1 MPADRVFVRRSVQ
14 RPAYLHALDK
24 LVADGV
30 AVRTQDKPRRF
41 ALAPAEQ
48 AAATAPAN

>member
-1 MPADRVFVRRSVQ
+1 MGPWSTR

-30 AVRTQDKPRRF
+30 AVKTQDKPRRF
-41 ALAPAEQ
+41 ALAPAE
-48 AAATAPAN
+48 ATAAPAPTN